1 VYGRGSF
8 NSLVAV
14 SALALMAAC
23 SGGFGDVTRGA
34 TSISGTDDGAATPAL
49 DSQQI
54 TGEQS
59 QIIEGLL
66 NRRSVLEDGAF
77 ANVAK
82 AVLAANSRA
91 AEAELRAATL
101 RAEARANNW
110 LPTLGP
116 SLSLSSLGDVV
127 TSLVIEQV
135 LFDNG
140 RKKAE
145 RDYAAA
151 DVEVAAVALAVDTN
165 DRVLAAL
172 ELYIDSEQAK
182 ARARVNNAA
191 MERMSHFEYVMTERV
206 RGGVSGRVDLQ
217 IVQQKMNQMR
227 SDMSSDQEAAASAL
241 SELGAMSAN
250 SLDGISGLSSVN
262 GGNPNAQPLTVMK
275 AEAESERAVA
285 EAIVARAGFLPGL
298 TAAGSVGSV
307 GSAGGL
313 NVTTDNGFGF
323 GTGASLRALEEQQAA
338 AAARVGQV
346 QEDANRS
353 LRALEG
359 KLSSLQRQESQAQS
373 LASQAAENYEIFAEQ
388 QRSGH
393 RAVPEVVGIF
403 ETKVRTEREAVSLRY
418 EIARVK
424 LRIAAQMGTL
434 VNGEQI

>member
-1 VYGRGSF
+1 
-8 NSLVAV
+8 
-14 SALALMAAC
+14 MAAC
-23 SGGFGDVTRGA
+23 SGGLGDVTRGA
-34 TSISGTDDGAATPAL
+34 ASFAGTDGGAATPAL

-54 TGEQS
+54 TGGQS

-66 NRRSVLEDGAF
+66 NRRSVLSGGAF
-77 ANVAK
+77 EQVAD

-116 SLSLSSLGDVV
+116 SLSLTSLADVV

-135 LFDNG
+135 IFDNG
-140 RKKAE
+140 RKQAE

-151 DVEVAAVALAVDTN
+151 DVEVAAVALAEDTN

-172 ELYIDSEQAK
+172 ELYLNAQQAK
-182 ARARVNNAA
+182 ARAGVNAAA
-191 MERMSHFEYVMTERV
+191 MERMNHFEYVMSERV

-217 IVQQKMNQMR
+217 IVQQKLNEMQ
-227 SDMSSDQEAAASAL
+227 SDMSSDQEAASAAL
-241 SELGAMSAN
+241 SELGAMSAI
-250 SLDGISGLSSVN
+250 SLAGVSGVSGINDS
-262 GGNPNAQPLTVMK
+262 NPGAQALTVMK
-275 AEAESERAVA
+275 AEAEAERAVA
-285 EAIVARAGFLPGL
+285 EAIVARAGFLPGI
-298 TAAGSVGSV
+298 TAVGSV
-307 GSAGGL
+307 GSNGSDGGL
-313 NVTTDNGFGF
+313 NVSAENGFGF
-323 GTGASLRALEEQQAA
+323 GTGASLAALEQQQAA

-346 QEDANRS
+346 QEDANRI
-353 LRALEG
+353 LRSLEG
-359 KLSSLQRQESQAQS
+359 QLVSLQRQETQAQS
-373 LASQAAENYEIFAEQ
+373 LAAQAAANYEIFAEQ

-418 EIARVK
+418 EIARIR
-424 LRIAAQMGTL
+424 LQIAAEMGTL